1 MADTHIKLKP
11 ILICLVIIKLA
22 ATCYFF
28 SDKVD
33 LFNMFFG
40 HQQAFAQDST
50 GDNTGDSANNDTAA
64 NPDDNTPGNSAEN
77 AGKVETEEENTSPLQ
92 PAKESESERIKAA
105 LEAMERKR
113 LFIQEEEK
121 RLDEKLQLL
130 EKVKLEI
137 EEKLVVLEKMQIQ
150 AEKKLAEKNTRE
162 SEEKRLRE
170 EEERRKIKQLV
181 KVYSSMKPKDAAPVI
196 EKLNIDVAKKI
207 FMQMKGEQAGRI
219 LSYISKN
226 RAAEISEELIAKNN
240 RK

>member
-1 MADTHIKLKP
+1 MPHT
-11 ILICLVIIKLA
+11 
-22 ATCYFF
+22 ATVKMC
-28 SDKVD
+28 VH
-33 LFNMFFG
+33 G
-40 HQQAFAQDST
+40 R
-50 GDNTGDSANNDTAA
+50 G
-64 NPDDNTPGNSAEN
+64 P
-77 AGKVETEEENTSPLQ
+77 
-92 PAKESESERIKAA
+92 
-105 LEAMERKR
+105 
-113 LFIQEEEK
+113 
-121 RLDEKLQLL
+121 
-130 EKVKLEI
+130 VKLN
-137 EEKLVVLEKMQIQ
+137 VVLPDLIFNRHQGFGPPEFASNFI
-150 AEKKLAEKNTRE
+150 KLAEKNTRE